1 MLFAALYR
9 VNYDIN
15 NWKLLT
21 KSFQALPEI
30 TKVQVLTDSS
40 AMTNA
45 GLLDKIIMW
54 NILEKMEK
62 ESGII
67 LWTPALRLLTTIQNR
82 LWDSNLFKVIKV
94 IQVIKVILEAIR
106 LYIILCNKV
115 YCFNYEHRSFLRYKV

>member
-1 MLFAALYR
+1 
-9 VNYDIN
+9 
-15 NWKLLT
+15 LT

-45 GLLDKIIMW
+45 GLLDKKIMW

-67 LWTPALRLLTTIQNR
+67 LWTSALRLLTTIQNR

-106 LYIILCNKV
+106 LYIILSNKV
-115 YCFNYEHRSFLRYKV
+115 YCFNYEHRSFLR